1 MTNYSLLVGFE
12 SKITELQ
19 KKQNTDTPAFTDG
32 SKASETGKTGT
43 PVYYV
48 SNLHAGKEFYLDSLK
63 GNYQL
68 TFSDDFASVMDEIET
83 EYKEKN
89 KLSDASDSRTDGLT
103 TSADSLLVR
112 NWQDILAV
120 YVYEPVSYTHLDVY
134 KRQRYRRYS
143 CYRRR
148 GSSKIY
154 VRSCQ
159 SIWKKTV

>member
-1 MTNYSLLVGFE
+1 MLALRARLLSF
-12 SKITELQ
+12 Q
-19 KKQNTDTPAFTDG
+19 KKQNADTSDFTDG

-103 TSADSLLVR
+103 TL
-112 NWQDILAV
+112 QILCL
-120 YVYEPVSYTHLDVY
+120 YVTGRIFWLYMCMN
-134 KRQRYRRYS
+134 RARR
-143 CYRRR
+143 
-148 GSSKIY
+148 
-154 VRSCQ
+154 V
-159 SIWKKTV
+159 